1 MKLKQREKNVVLV
14 ALLLQSIIKIWSS
27 KGNERS
33 WRFSHCIT
41 FHRTMRWCGHSFKPK
56 AIIVV
61 LAFLKVGFNN
71 RKFSPGASNLIT
83 ARRTNP
89 TWLIFRLQNGKTK
102 IFLNFLHKVSIKRFS
117 VAFNTGTGRLLSTID
132 IWGASTYPTIIRWAD
147 LFWFRTSFSQLFPCW
162 SSLTRHAFNKHVTPR
177 VRVSLFDSF
186 WLKPITQAAIYI
198 PNIIGQI

>member
-1 MKLKQREKNVVLV
+1 
-14 ALLLQSIIKIWSS
+14 
-27 KGNERS
+27 
-33 WRFSHCIT
+33 
-41 FHRTMRWCGHSFKPK
+41 MRWCGHSFKPK
-56 AIIVV
+56 AIIVL

-71 RKFSPGASNLIT
+71 RKFSPGASNLII
-83 ARRTNP
+83 ARPTNP
-89 TWLIFRLQNGKTK
+89 TWLIVRLQNGKTK

-117 VAFNTGTGRLLSTID
+117 VALREQEDCLVLSTYEE
-132 IWGASTYPTIIRWAD
+132 YPHILQIIIRWAD
-147 LFWFRTSFSQLFPCW
+147 LFWLWASFSQLFPCW

>member
-1 MKLKQREKNVVLV
+1 MLQSCVDHVSWPYLLFWAVDYGKHAWQLFGTVFKQIHAQRRTASGCFGFNAGFYQLFAAVKLKQREKNVVLV

-117 VAFNTGTGRLLSTID
+117 VALPEQEDCSVLSTYEEHPHI
-132 IWGASTYPTIIRWAD
+132 
-147 LFWFRTSFSQLFPCW
+147 LQ
-162 SSLTRHAFNKHVTPR
+162 
-177 VRVSLFDSF
+177 
-186 WLKPITQAAIYI
+186 
-198 PNIIGQI
+198 